1 MTEFQ
6 AVLCIKD
13 KPTFTLIQRIADAI
27 QEKVIK
33 KTRNHHYNFMFWMS
47 FVIFF

>member
-6 AVLCIKD
+6 AVLCVKD

-27 QEKVIK
+27 QGKVIK
-33 KTRNHHYNFMFWMS
+33 KTQNHYNFMFWMS
-47 FVIFF
+47 FVIIL